1 MTSPAL
7 CADWVHKSPMF
18 AVYARSC
25 LRAFC
30 ACTDLNPYASSDTL
44 ICNQGVRG
52 SSPLRGT
59 AKINHL
65 RAATRNFRIAH
76 MPIKS
81 AARTRCASVPRVP
94 TAQHHH
100 KADPNRAA
108 SLPFLHCRRNEME
121 TE

>member
-1 MTSPAL
+1 MREMSTSAS
-7 CADWVHKSPMF
+7 VF
-18 AVYARSC
+18 TARIG
-25 LRAFC
+25 LGGHLFGLHGTRVQGFTGAI
-30 ACTDLNPYASSDTL
+30 L

-65 RAATRNFRIAH
+65 RATTRNFRIVH

-81 AARTRCASVPRVP
+81 AARTRCTSVPRVP
-94 TAQHHH
+94 TAQHHLS
-100 KADPNRAA
+100 AVPNRAA
-108 SLPFLHCRRNEME
+108 SHPFLHCRRNEME